1 MRKMRFFSLA
11 LSMTALF
18 MLSSCSDKKEVSG
31 TEKEVAEVTAEV
43 KGITLENAFYYD
55 HVDGK
60 KKVEKTPAIVLF
72 EYEQLKSVRYQVAYI
87 ACTCR
92 GAEVNYWSVANIEIS
107 KDNNTISHISYG
119 ADSTEH
125 YLAGLYGDS
134 TESWDGT
141 PVKELFFDH
150 FIGDYI
156 LGKSEAEIDAYEPM
170 HGEVDT
176 YTGATVTPNNAM
188 RMLQGLFEYHK
199 ARY

>member
-1 MRKMRFFSLA
+1 MGKLRFFYLA
-11 LSMTALF
+11 LSMTALV
-18 MLSSCSDKKEVSG
+18 MLSSCSEK
-31 TEKEVAEVTAEV
+31 KEVAEIENAGVQETAEV

-55 HVDGK
+55 HVDGH
-60 KKVEKTPAIVLF
+60 KKVEKIPAVVLF

-119 ADSTEH
+119 EDSTTH
-125 YLAGLYGDS
+125 YSAGLYGDS

-141 PVKELFFDH
+141 PVAELFFDH

-156 LGKSEAEIDAYEPM
+156 LGKTEAEIDAYEPM